1 MTPDIEPKPETEAMR
16 RERVEFLR
24 TAVAFAEAGI
34 RSFDAK
40 AQIALAAFVL
50 SFGPL
55 LSIISDVAGDSAKPL
70 MAGCG
75 SLYVV
80 AIGCFLYVLW
90 PVAGLATAMRR
101 TSVFYPR
108 LDDSLDAASYRERVE
123 ATDIENELA
132 HEVLALTRIRS
143 IKGRRFRVAVLT
155 AGVFYA
161 ACLAS
166 IHVSLLR

>member
-1 MTPDIEPKPETEAMR
+1 MTPDLQPRPETDATR
-16 RERVEFLR
+16 RERTEFLR
-24 TAVAFAEAGI
+24 SALAFAEAGI

-55 LSIISDVAGDSAKPL
+55 LSIIRDIAGNSAKPL
-70 MAGCG
+70 LAGCG

-80 AIGCFLYVLW
+80 AIVCCLHVLW
-90 PVAGLATAMRR
+90 PIAGQAGVAQRKSA
-101 TSVFYPR
+101 FHPR
-108 LDDSLDAASYRERVE
+108 PDDRLDAAAYRERVD
-123 ATDIENELA
+123 AMDTENELV

-143 IKGRRFRVAVLT
+143 IEGRRFRVAVLT

-161 ACLAS
+161 ACLLS
-166 IHVSLLR
+166 IDVSPSR